1 MGTETNMTKQ
11 GVRDLNTLGPKRVKT
26 ADPERV
32 EDGGATV
39 QVSPEPLPAAAA
51 AAVVPETH

>member
-11 GVRDLNTLGPKRVKT
+11 GVRDLNTLGPSKKRVK
-26 ADPERV
+26 AEGEEV
-32 EDGGATV
+32 GGAAV
-39 QVSPEPLPAAAA
+39 EASPEPLPAV